1 MTQITP
7 LSDEKIIK
15 CLKSLCDFSY
25 IIKNNVCTNISF
37 YDENSIFGG
46 TIRRHSN
53 KHQIIAMVSKLQ
65 HLTHLNVRKCKI
77 GHLPEIRSKN
87 LEYLDISCNDIE
99 SVPKWISQ
107 QYHLKFLN
115 MGANKI
121 KNLPDLSDIPLDT
134 LKVHKNQIT
143 KLPKINRN
151 IKSLNLFLNPMS
163 NIPND
168 VFKLSLLE
176 TFSFGVTN
184 IKSITSIPL
193 LKNLRWL
200 TLTVNQI
207 EYLPEDICCLKKLE
221 GLQLAK
227 NKINKLPNK
236 IGDLNIE
243 HFTLYSN
250 NIKEL
255 PESFFELQLKKLNLA
270 KNPLM
275 KKYQQLVFEKFNNI
289 DFLRLT

>member
-1 MTQITP
+1 MMIAIGNQEIMTQITP

-25 IIKNNVCTNISF
+25 IIRNNVCTNIS
-37 YDENSIFGG
+37 
-46 TIRRHSN
+46 
-53 KHQIIAMVSKLQ
+53 LQ

-163 NIPND
+163 NIPNY

-236 IGDLNIE
+236 IGDLNIK